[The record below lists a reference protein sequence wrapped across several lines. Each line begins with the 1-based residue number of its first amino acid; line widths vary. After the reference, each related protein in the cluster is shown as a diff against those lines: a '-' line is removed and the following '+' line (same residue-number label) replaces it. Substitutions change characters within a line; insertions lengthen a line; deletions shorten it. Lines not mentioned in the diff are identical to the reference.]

1 MALGWK
7 HATLFVRF
15 SARLCEKLR
24 IPACFTEWTSKL
36 LILFIRL
43 FEKSTFHTVWRLFR
57 TSLAL
62 PDFLLPTL
70 TRAVGER
77 LTFTCRLL

>member
-7 HATLFVRF
+7 HATPFVRF
-15 SARLCEKLR
+15 SARLCEYPESRFSL
-24 IPACFTEWTSKL
+24 PGKL
-36 LILFIRL
+36 LIFFIRL

-77 LTFTCRLL
+77 LTSTCRLL